1 MQEALVD
8 ANVIYAFRMQR
19 DQWHEEG
26 AAIVTA
32 IDAGDL
38 PRSILTSFALAE
50 ILTPIQHRAGH
61 EPAVGTLDF
70 LKRSSGFRL
79 RHVAQED
86 FTRAQA
92 LLPEHPDVE
101 LPDLMI
107 VAYMQRRDLEYIY
120 SFDDD
125 FDRFDDITRL
135 TSPTNPFHPD

>member
-8 ANVIYAFRMQR
+8 ANVVYAFRMQR
-19 DQWHEEG
+19 DQWHDEG

-38 PRSILTSFALAE
+38 PRGLLTSFTLTE

-61 EPAVGTLDF
+61 DPAVDTLDF
-70 LKRSSGFRL
+70 LKRSGGFRL
-79 RHVAQED
+79 CHVAQED
-86 FTRAQA
+86 FARAQA
-92 LLPEHPDVE
+92 LLPENPEVE
-101 LPDLMI
+101 LPDLMT
-107 VAYMQRRDLEYIY
+107 VAYMQRLGVEYIY

-135 TSPTNPFHPD
+135 TTPTDPFHP